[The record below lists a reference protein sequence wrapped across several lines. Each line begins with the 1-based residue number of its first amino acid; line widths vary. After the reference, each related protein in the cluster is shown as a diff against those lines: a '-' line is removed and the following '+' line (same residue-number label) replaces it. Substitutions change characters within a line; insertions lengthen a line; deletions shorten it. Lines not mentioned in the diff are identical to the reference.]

1 MKLKKKIVLMGKL
14 LFFAFAIIFSG
25 CKEKD
30 VPSIKI
36 ASDDS
41 IEIQP
46 RESFSELKENF
57 WTDENGIVCVLIGYG
72 FNDDDFVKKA
82 INSLDKKFGLAENGG
97 LVLPL
102 VFPNNLHG
110 RISSLRDII
119 EKNNVHG
126 IVLLG
131 APENTHSPLARIKEE
146 WDGNPPFNVFS
157 IFPQDD
163 VLGQEF
169 TCNFVIDHEYT
180 AGIQFGD
187 EENKNEADDTLA
199 LLISAVEY
207 AAELPFVLPQDSDL
221 YYHVQAVAGKRKVA
235 RYVDS
240 ETGIQSRNHFVILN
254 SVE

>member
-1 MKLKKKIVLMGKL
+1 MKLKKKIALMGKL
-14 LFFAFAIIFSG
+14 LFLTFAIIFSG
-25 CKEKD
+25 CKEKN
-30 VPSIKI
+30 VPSIKV

-46 RESFSELKENF
+46 RESSSELKENS

-72 FNDDDFVKKA
+72 FNDNDFVKKA

-102 VFPNNLHG
+102 VFPDDLHC
-110 RISSLRDII
+110 RISSLRDVI

-146 WDGNPPFNVFS
+146 WNGNPPFNVFS

-187 EENKNEADDTLA
+187 TENKNEDDETLA
-199 LLISAVEY
+199 LLISSVEY
-207 AAELPFVLPQDSDL
+207 AAELPFVLPQDSEL

-240 ETGIQSRNHFVILN
+240 ETGIQSRNHFIILN
-254 SVE
+254 SAE

>member
-57 WTDENGIVCVLIGYG
+57 WTSENGLVCVLIGYG

-82 INSLDKKFGLAENGG
+82 INSLEKKFGLTENGG
-97 LVLPL
+97 LVLPI
-102 VFPNNLHG
+102 VFPDDLHG

-119 EKNNVHG
+119 EK
-126 IVLLG
+126 IMYM
-131 APENTHSPLARIKEE
+131 ESFFLARQKI
-146 WDGNPPFNVFS
+146 
-157 IFPQDD
+157 
-163 VLGQEF
+163 
-169 TCNFVIDHEYT
+169 
-180 AGIQFGD
+180 
-187 EENKNEADDTLA
+187 
-199 LLISAVEY
+199 
-207 AAELPFVLPQDSDL
+207 
-221 YYHVQAVAGKRKVA
+221 R
-235 RYVDS
+235 
-240 ETGIQSRNHFVILN
+240 ILRLQG
-254 SVE
+254 

>member
-46 RESFSELKENF
+46 RESSSELKENF

-82 INSLDKKFGLAENGG
+82 INSLEKKFGLTENGG
-97 LVLPL
+97 LVLPI
-102 VFPNNLHG
+102 VFPDDLHG

-146 WDGNPPFNVFS
+146 WDGNPPYNVFS

-169 TCNFVIDHEYT
+169 TCNFVIDQE
-180 AGIQFGD
+180 
-187 EENKNEADDTLA
+187 
-199 LLISAVEY
+199 
-207 AAELPFVLPQDSDL
+207 
-221 YYHVQAVAGKRKVA
+221 
-235 RYVDS
+235 
-240 ETGIQSRNHFVILN
+240 
-254 SVE
+254 